1 MSFSPEQLLS
11 FLHGLPPVR
20 RYWVAYSGGADSRV
34 LLQAMAELVPALG
47 GAELRAVHV
56 HHGLHPDADRWT
68 GHCRA
73 VCKALGVALDVV
85 AVDARAR
92 RGQSPEAAA
101 RAARYRALAE
111 RVGSGECLLTAHHM
125 DDQAETVLLQL
136 LRGAGPRGLAAM
148 PRQRPCGAG
157 LHVRPLLGQP
167 RAALRAY
174 AASRGLGWVEDT
186 SNAALELD
194 RNFLRH
200 EVLPRLA
207 PRWPALAATI
217 SRSAAHC
224 AETAQLADTLADL
237 DLAGVRDPGGEHL
250 SVSGL
255 RGLEMARRRNAVR
268 AWLREQGFPLPST
281 ARLTQA
287 LHDLLG
293 AAWDANPRACW
304 AGAELRRY
312 RDGLFVMT
320 PVFGHDP
327 ARVLRW
333 DLDGPLVVP
342 GLPGRLAVRPVCGSG
357 LRCSDWGR
365 GTVTVRFRRG
375 GERCRPVGARHRR
388 TLKNLFQEHGV
399 PPWRRDRV
407 PLVYI
412 DDELAAVV
420 GYWVCEPFGAQGD
433 EPAYAIDWEGAR
445 DSGPATTNIGS
456 APD

>member
-1 MSFSPEQLLS
+1 MSFSPDQLLS

-20 RYWVAYSGGADSRV
+20 RYWVAYSGGADSHV
-34 LLQAMAELVPALG
+34 LLHAMAGLG
-47 GAELRAVHV
+47 PGLGAAKLRAVHV

-68 GHCRA
+68 DHCRA
-73 VCKALGVALDVV
+73 VCEALGVALDVV

-101 RAARYRALAE
+101 RAARYRVLAE
-111 RVGSGECLLTAHHM
+111 RVGPAECLLTAHHM

-136 LRGAGPRGLAAM
+136 MRGAGPGGLAAM

-157 LHVRPLLGQP
+157 LHVRPLLDQP

-174 AASRGLGWVEDT
+174 AASHGLRWIEDT
-186 SNAALELD
+186 SNTVLDLD

-207 PRWPALAATI
+207 VRWPALAATV

-224 AETAQLADTLADL
+224 AETGQLADALAGL
-237 DLAGVRDPGGEHL
+237 DLAAVRVPGGRHL

-255 RGLEMARRRNAVR
+255 RGLDMARRRNAVR
-268 AWLREQGFPLPST
+268 AWLRGRGFTPPST
-281 ARLTQA
+281 VCLTRA

-293 AAWDANPRACW
+293 AAWDATPRVCW

-312 RDGLFVMT
+312 RDGLYVMT

-327 ARVLRW
+327 GNVLRW
-333 DLDGPLVVP
+333 DLSGPLALP
-342 GLPGRLAVRPVCGSG
+342 GLPGRLVARAVRGAG
-357 LRCSDWGR
+357 LRRSDCDR
-365 GTVTVRFRRG
+365 GTVTVRFRQG
-375 GERCRPVGARHRR
+375 GERCRPPGAGHRR
-388 TLKNLFQEHGV
+388 TLKNLFQERGV

-412 DDELAAVV
+412 DDVLAAVV
-420 GYWVCEPFGAQGD
+420 GYWLCEPFAARGD
-433 EPAYAIDWEGAR
+433 EPAYAIDWEGGD
-445 DSGPATTNIGS
+445 DSPRTTTNIEC